1 MQVLFLKFLNTQ
13 KMVTKIQR
21 ITMTLM
27 RLAKNVMRSEECF
40 EKKMSVTEEEKL
52 PEKIEQRKKGTMIVT
67 FLRK

>member
-1 MQVLFLKFLNTQ
+1 MQVLFHKFLNTQ
-13 KMVTKIQR
+13 KMVTTIER
-21 ITMTLM
+21 ITMTLR

-52 PEKIEQRKKGTMIVT
+52 QEKIEQRKKGTMIVT